1 MAEITGIEVNSK
13 AWVEAI
19 RTKQLASPD
28 KDINNQ
34 IFSNSSIENTKEELR
49 KWKFGS
55 LRGKIFGAINGVL
68 NTPIGQALETS
79 SLNKAWLVALAAR
92 QALGHFGVSSDMR
105 LNYNQNK
112 VIAGVSGLGKN
123 SDDVFPIVRN
133 QVYKIDYP
141 RRKNPSYDDTYEK
154 AYHQKYATNKV
165 VIINSSVS
173 PVIKIELQN
182 RPSEISITPTGNWS
196 DVQSMGRNNP
206 FPIYTGG
213 SDTLSMDIS
222 WYWDQKEKPE
232 AVLAKCKL
240 LESWS
245 KANGY
250 LASPPI
256 LWIVW
261 GDSDMFQSQS
271 FVLKTATYK
280 LTGFNSWS
288 SKPIY
293 NGEDKSGIEHTNNQL
308 YPTLATQT
316 LVFQRVTSYN
326 LTTEDIAPQSL
337 ITGVIGIEN

>member
-1 MAEITGIEVNSK
+1 MAEITGTEVNSK

-34 IFSNSSIENTKEELR
+34 IFSDSSIENTKEELR

-55 LRGKIFGAINGVL
+55 IRGKVFGAINGVL
-68 NTPIGQALETS
+68 NTPVGQAIETS
-79 SLNKAWLVALAAR
+79 SLNKAWLVVLAAK
-92 QALGHFGVSSDMR
+92 QLKGHAVVSSDMR
-105 LNYNQNK
+105 LNYNQNR
-112 VIAGVSGLGKN
+112 VIAGVSGLGKY
-123 SDDVFPIVRN
+123 SEDIYPIN
-133 QVYKIDYP
+133 ESQVKKTDYT
-141 RRKNPSYDDTYEK
+141 KGNPARLQRDQYPTYNN
-154 AYHQKYATNKV
+154 TNKV

-173 PVIKIELQN
+173 PVVKIELQN
-182 RPSEISITPTGNWS
+182 RPSEISITPTGNWT

-206 FPIYTGG
+206 YAIYTGG
-213 SDTLSMDIS
+213 NDTLSMDIS

-250 LASPPI
+250 IASPPV

-261 GDSDMFQSQS
+261 GDSDIFSGQS

-280 LTGFNSWS
+280 LTGFNSNS
-288 SKPIY
+288 LTNVY
-293 NGEDKSGIEHTNNQL
+293 DNESGKKTGVEVTNNQL

-326 LTTEDIAPQSL
+326 ITTEDIAPQSL
-337 ITGVIGIEN
+337 ITGVSGIE